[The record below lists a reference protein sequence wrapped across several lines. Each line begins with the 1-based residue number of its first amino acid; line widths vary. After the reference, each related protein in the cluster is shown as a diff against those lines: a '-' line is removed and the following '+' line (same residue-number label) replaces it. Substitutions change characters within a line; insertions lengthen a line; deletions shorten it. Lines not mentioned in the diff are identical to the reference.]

1 MGSNKI
7 LYIVLVVVFISFVCG
22 SVVAANA
29 AEPPSIFI
37 IVPNAPDDLRITI
50 NGVEASRRDKPF
62 EKYYL
67 FYDRDLQSDSVYL
80 LQVSTDGSTF
90 EISLERPFYIYKSV
104 FTLDLNNKVLTPGKN
119 QSRSIAFI
127 ILRVLIT
134 LMVEGFVFYLFG
146 FRQRRSW
153 VVFLIINLI
162 TQGLL
167 NLWISGLF
175 PFPDYVFYVYIQLLF
190 IEILVIIAELMAFLL
205 LVKEQ
210 SRLRIIVYVVATNIL
225 SLLMGMILIT
235 SLPI

>member
-1 MGSNKI
+1 MGMGSKKI
-7 LYIVLVVVFISFVCG
+7 IFIVLIVILISFACG
-22 SVVAANA
+22 SVVEANA
-29 AEPPSIFI
+29 AEPPSILI
-37 IVPNAPDDLRITI
+37 IVPNAPDDLQITI
-50 NGVEASRRDKPF
+50 NDVEASRRDKLF

-67 FYDRDLQSDSVYL
+67 FYARDLHSDSVYIL
-80 LQVSTDGSTF
+80 EVSTDGRTF
-90 EISLERPFYIYKSV
+90 ELSLVRPSYIYENV

-119 QSRSIAFI
+119 QSRSIALI

-134 LMVEGFVFYLFG
+134 LMVEGCVFYLFG

-153 VVFLIINLI
+153 VIFLIVNLI

-175 PFPDYVFYVYIQLLF
+175 PMSGYIFSALLF
-190 IEILVIIAELMAFLL
+190 FEVLVVIVEILAFLL

-210 SRLRIIVYVVATNIL
+210 SRLRIIEFVVAANIL
-225 SLLMGMILIT
+225 SLLIGMILIT